1 MILTLKTFCETF
13 KLKHLVKVPTC
24 FKNLINP
31 KCIDIILT
39 NKVHNFQNTA
49 TVETGLSD
57 HHKLT
62 VTVLK
67 NVIPQ
72 IAPKIIK
79 FRNLVNLDDAG
90 FKKELADRL
99 TKYALEYEVNNTYEV
114 NNGNISYKIFH
125 NIFMGLTNKY
135 APIKGGNHA
144 PFMSKLLTQNISH
157 RTKLRNR
164 FLKYP
169 SNFNKSA
176 YKIQRNKCVRI
187 LRRENSRYYGNLNQ
201 KHYLR

>member
-1 MILTLKTFCETF
+1 MAEADDPHMKTFCETF
-13 KLKHLVKVPTC
+13 KLKHLIKVPTC

-57 HHKLT
+57 HLKLT

-67 NVIPQ
+67 NEIPK

-90 FKKELADRL
+90 VIMHHL
-99 TKYALEYEVNNTYEV
+99 
-114 NNGNISYKIFH
+114 
-125 NIFMGLTNKY
+125 
-135 APIKGGNHA
+135 
-144 PFMSKLLTQNISH
+144 SKLLTQIISH
-157 RTKLRNR
+157 RTKLRNH

-169 SNFNKSA
+169 SVCL
-176 YKIQRNKCVRI
+176 Q
-187 LRRENSRYYGNLNQ
+187 NSTQ
-201 KHYLR
+201 QMC

>member
-1 MILTLKTFCETF
+1 MLILGDFNAEADDPHMKTFCETF

-49 TVETGLSD
+49 TVEIGLSD

-67 NVIPQ
+67 NEIPK

-79 FRNLVNLDDAG
+79 FRNLVNQDDAG
-90 FKKELADRL
+90 FKKGLADRL
-99 TKYALEYEVNNTYEV
+99 TKYALEYEVDITYVV

-125 NIFMGLTNKY
+125 NIFMGLT
-135 APIKGGNHA
+135 
-144 PFMSKLLTQNISH
+144 
-157 RTKLRNR
+157 
-164 FLKYP
+164 
-169 SNFNKSA
+169 
-176 YKIQRNKCVRI
+176 
-187 LRRENSRYYGNLNQ
+187 
-201 KHYLR
+201 

>member
-1 MILTLKTFCETF
+1 MTSYLLIKY
-13 KLKHLVKVPTC
+13 K
-24 FKNLINP
+24 INP

-39 NKVHNFQNTA
+39 NKVQTFQNTA

-67 NVIPQ
+67 NEIPK
-72 IAPKIIK
+72 IAPNIK
-79 FRNLVNLDDAG
+79 FRNLINLDDAG

-99 TKYALEYEVNNTYEV
+99 TKYALEYEVDNTYEV

-135 APIKGGNHA
+135 APIKAKYLRGNHA
-144 PFMSKLLTQNISH
+144 PFMSNVNVN
-157 RTKLRNR
+157 TK
-164 FLKYP
+164 
-169 SNFNKSA
+169 
-176 YKIQRNKCVRI
+176 
-187 LRRENSRYYGNLNQ
+187 
-201 KHYLR
+201 H